1 MKRTLL
7 AQTIAVIGIMALVLI
22 VASSC
27 GTPCPTETLVEL
39 AIKKTEVA
47 VLQTQVAKQG
57 RCPTEPPT
65 TEPPPTVPPTIPPTL
80 PPTVPPTVPPPAS
93 PSTAAGYTSYENLSL
108 GFSAQYPKGWEVEVG
123 DLQNPETG
131 EAIGKVAEFYS
142 PYDPEGS
149 PLQLLDIAVQ
159 IIAGIEGIP
168 LQIPTDQEY
177 RQFITDWVTDREQEL
192 VTDPTLVTV
201 DGYKAVQVTYTGTDV
216 FEQYSVVGYSTIFF
230 TADRFFVI
238 EGVAAAENEAEMRNM
253 YEHFMSTFH
262 LLPLP

>member
-7 AQTIAVIGIMALVLI
+7 AQTVAVIGLMALVLI

-39 AIKKTEVA
+39 AIKRTEVA

-57 RCPTEPPT
+57 PCPTQ
-65 TEPPPTVPPTIPPTL
+65 PPPTEPPTIPPTL
-80 PPTVPPTVPPPAS
+80 PPTVPPTVPPTAS
-93 PSTAAGYTSYENLSL
+93 PSSAPGYTTYENVSL

-131 EAIGKVAEFYS
+131 DAIGKVAEFYS

-159 IIAGIEGIP
+159 IIAGIEGSP

-177 RQFITDWVTDREQEL
+177 RQLITDWVTEREQEL
-192 VTDPTLVTV
+192 VTDPTLVTL
-201 DGYKAVQVTYTGTDV
+201 DGYKAIQVTYRGTDV
-216 FEQYSVVGYSTIFF
+216 FEQYSVVGYSTMFM
-230 TADRFFVI
+230 TEDRFFFI
-238 EGVAAAENEAEMRNM
+238 EGVAAAENQAEMRNM

-262 LLPLP
+262 VLALP